1 MTNGNMSANII
12 YLTLFQTNYRQKEKQ
27 ILDKILDQEV
37 YDSRMRP
44 TGINST
50 GSLVFYAGY
59 SQTCKLIGLPPKIFF
74 VDPEKQILRIFFGNL
89 PRFFYIN

>member
-1 MTNGNMSANII
+1 M
-12 YLTLFQTNYRQKEKQ
+12 LFQTNYRQKEKQ

-50 GSLVFYAGY
+50 GSLVFYARY
-59 SQTCKLIGLPPKIFF
+59 SQTRKLIGIPPKTNFF
-74 VDPEKQILRIFFGNL
+74 VDLAKQILRLFLDNL
-89 PRFFYIN
+89 PSSFYVN